1 MDAFDAEAFAER
13 MARTGAGFVV
23 FTTSHAEQ
31 MFPAPLASLD
41 AVLPGRTTRRDLVAD
56 LAAALERR
64 GLRLML
70 YHHLGSS
77 RDPDWLRAS
86 GF

>member
-41 AVLPGRTTRRDLVAD
+41 AVLRVAPPVATWWPTSPPRSN
-56 LAAALERR
+56 AAAC
-64 GLRLML
+64 
-70 YHHLGSS
+70 
-77 RDPDWLRAS
+77 A
-86 GF
+86 